1 VYHSLAAAVK
11 STLWPN
17 VPLEA
22 PFHNGYPGRVQL
34 RTRMTEHQ
42 THASEHPLFSI
53 IIAVYEDWAPLDQC
67 LRSLAQQNDDVPFEV
82 IIVDDGST
90 AAAPEFISRWIES
103 YPLTVIQQ
111 SHAGISAARN
121 RGVQASN
128 GAILVF
134 TDADCRFQPKCLV
147 ALGRATMEFPEHKH
161 FQLHLVGD
169 CVGTV
174 GRAEE
179 LRLAMLQDHL
189 LGADGRIRY
198 LNTSG
203 FAIRRTAVNIAKGV
217 FDPVA
222 LRAEDTFL
230 MATLMQRGE
239 LPLFVPNATVQHAIP
254 LSLTANLRKDLRSIY
269 LEAKTYDLIAT
280 KGVKF
285 RLGHR
290 ERLGMLW
297 AMWKASGQ
305 RSIGRSAWFVVTL
318 RQGLRLVASYAYRCF
333 RAVRLTSTQP

>member
-1 VYHSLAAAVK
+1 MSERETQAAEY
-11 STLWPN
+11 
-17 VPLEA
+17 PL
-22 PFHNGYPGRVQL
+22 L
-34 RTRMTEHQ
+34 
-42 THASEHPLFSI
+42 SI

-67 LRSLAQQNDDVPFEV
+67 LLSLAQQKDDVRFEV
-82 IIVDDGST
+82 IIVDDGSS
-90 AAAPEFISRWIES
+90 AAAPEGIRRWTQV
-103 YPLTVIQQ
+103 YPLTIVQQ
-111 SHAGISAARN
+111 AHAGISAARN
-121 RGVQASN
+121 RGVQVSQ
-128 GAILVF
+128 GTVLVF
-134 TDADCRFQPKCLV
+134 TDADCRFQPGCLA
-147 ALGRATMEFPEHKH
+147 ALAKATAGFPEHKY

-169 CVGTV
+169 CVGIV

-179 LRLAMLQDHL
+179 LRLAMLQSHL
-189 LGADGRIRY
+189 LRRDGRIRY

-217 FDPVA
+217 FDPAA

-239 LPLFVPNATVQHAIP
+239 LPLFVPTSTVQHAIP
-254 LSLTANLRKDLRSIY
+254 LSLTASLRKDLRSIY

-290 ERLGMLW
+290 ERVAMLRE
-297 AMWKASGQ
+297 MWKASGQ
-305 RSIGRSAWFVVTL
+305 RSIGRSAWFVVTF

-333 RAVRLTSTQP
+333 RAARLTSPQP